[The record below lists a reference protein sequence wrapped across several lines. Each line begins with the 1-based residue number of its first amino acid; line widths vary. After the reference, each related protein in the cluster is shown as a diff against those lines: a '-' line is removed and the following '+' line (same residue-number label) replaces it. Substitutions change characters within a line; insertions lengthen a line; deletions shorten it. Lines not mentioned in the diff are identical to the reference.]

1 MALGISTAERS
12 KHGRVSVRSHRSKV
26 SNQTGSSKGAAEEVE
41 AKKPDIDELRQRRAA
56 YFARPVADR
65 QKVIRPRTSHVAS
78 ATPKAPRSSDSEH
91 RRKKRSHQ
99 SSKDSR
105 HKIPASK
112 DSRAEA
118 TSADYVYG
126 QLPVIQRIVEEQVPV
141 DTPPSTH
148 ESTDDRSERRHRS
161 RHSASHRHGSSEKL
175 DVELTP
181 DDSISV
187 VAERRSSSSRS
198 HASRSQPSLKRS
210 STTKIK
216 LPPIDESPPAPSLT
230 STRKTSKRD
239 STLLGSLLRRQSTS
253 AVRTAPRLIEC
264 LTCGSDDIP
273 CASSAKLA
281 CGHRMCHE
289 CLKRVFDMS
298 VKDPAHMPPRCCTD
312 EHIPLKYVDK
322 LFDLKFKVLW
332 NRKYQEYNTKNRIYC
347 PAPKCGE
354 WIKPSDI
361 HRDAQGRKYAHCQ
374 RCKTKVCTLCN
385 NKMHRSKDCPEDPEI
400 AKLVSQAKEKGWQRC
415 YNCSSMVE
423 LKEGCNHMTCRCMAE
438 FCMVC
443 GSKWKTCE
451 CPWFAYSS
459 LPGPDRLMEMRVP
472 EPIQVLYRRV
482 FNAAN
487 PEHAAPPPVA
497 VAGPPPERTYR
508 EEMEH
513 RRTQE
518 RLDADLARRLQLASL
533 METEDQPRRAP
544 HTETWG
550 LGNAAGHFLNDDFVQ
565 NAANVVMSAF
575 GDANMGRRGDRVSG
589 RRRRPRMPEQ
599 DATQTGLVPNFL
611 GDESVLGV
619 PARRPG
625 RAPA

>member
-12 KHGRVSVRSHRSKV
+12 KHGRVSVRSHRSKA
-26 SNQTGSSKGAAEEVE
+26 SSQPGSSKMAAEEGE

-65 QKVIRPRTSHVAS
+65 QKVIRPKTSHVTS
-78 ATPKAPRSSDSEH
+78 ATSKASRSSDSER
-91 RRKKRSHQ
+91 RRKKRSHL

-118 TSADYVYG
+118 PSADYVYG
-126 QLPVIQRIVEEQVPV
+126 QPPVIQRIVEEQVPV

-148 ESTDDRSERRHRS
+148 ESTDGRSERRHRS
-161 RHSASHRHGSSEKL
+161 RHSVSHRHGSSEKL

-187 VAERRSSSSRS
+187 VAERRSTSSRS
-198 HASRSQPSLKRS
+198 RPSLKRS

-216 LPPIDESPPAPSLT
+216 LPPIDESPSTPSLT

-253 AVRTAPRLIEC
+253 AVPTAPRLIEC
-264 LTCGSDDIP
+264 LTCGSDDVP
-273 CASSAKLA
+273 RASSAKLA

-400 AKLVSQAKEKGWQRC
+400 AKLVSQAKEQGWQRC

-423 LKEGCNHMTCRCMAE
+423 LKEGCNHMT
-438 FCMVC
+438 
-443 GSKWKTCE
+443 
-451 CPWFAYSS
+451 Y
-459 LPGPDRLMEMRVP
+459 RLMEMRVP

-487 PEHAAPPPVA
+487 LEQPAPPLVE
-497 VAGPPPERTYR
+497 GPPPERTYR

-544 HTETWG
+544 HTEMWG